1 MIPHRKSPVIF
12 GPVPS
17 RRLGRSLG
25 IINVS
30 PKQCSYSC
38 IYCQIGKTK
47 YPHSIRGTY
56 FSPDEVYDA
65 VSNKIETIH
74 DVGSEIDYLTFVPTG
89 EPALDENLG
98 ETIKLLKKLDI
109 KIAIISNA
117 SLLSDDDV
125 KNDFLHADYIS
136 LKIDTLRYRTWLKIN
151 RPCPILKFSSI
162 IQGIKEFRKAFHGTM
177 ATETMLVRDL
187 NDSRKEGESLANFIG
202 DLNPSVAFLALPIR
216 PPAEDWVKSP
226 VTNSLLKMYNI
237 FQSKIGKVEY
247 LIDHEGCDFGYDRK
261 DIRSSI
267 LEITRVHPL
276 REEILKQM
284 ISKVNGDEDIINE
297 LVKKHQLTKSS
308 YRGETFYLAKVFNN

>member
-1 MIPHRKSPVIF
+1 MIPHRNSPVIY

-17 RRLGRSLG
+17 RRLGQSLG

-38 IYCQIGKTK
+38 VYCQIGKTK
-47 YPHSIRGTY
+47 SPHAVRTTY
-56 FSPDEVYDA
+56 FTPEEIYLA
-65 VSNKIETIH
+65 VRRKLRMLSKL
-74 DVGSEIDYLTFVPTG
+74 GRKIDYLTFVPTG

-98 ETIKLLKKLDI
+98 ESIKLLKKLGI

-117 SLLSDDDV
+117 SMLSREDV
-125 KNDFLHADYIS
+125 KNDFLLADYVS
-136 LKIDTLRYRTWLKIN
+136 LKIDTLSYRTWLKIN
-151 RPCPILKFSSI
+151 RPCLNLKFSSI
-162 IQGIKEFRKAFHGTM
+162 IQGIEKFRSAFQGTI

-187 NDSRKEGESLANFIG
+187 NDSKKEGESLANFIG
-202 DLNPSVAFLALPIR
+202 ALNPSVAFIALPIR

-226 VTNSLLKMYNI
+226 VTKSLLRMYDI
-237 FQSKIGKVEY
+237 FESKIRKVEY
-247 LIDHEGCDFGYDRK
+247 LVEHEGSDFGYDRK

-284 ISKVNGDEDIINE
+284 IAKAKGHEHLISEMLE
-297 LVKKHQLTKSS
+297 KHQITKSF
-308 YRGETFYLAKVFNN
+308 YKGETFYLAQVFNN

>member
-1 MIPHRKSPVIF
+1 MIPHRNSPVIF

-17 RRLGRSLG
+17 RRLGQSLG

-30 PKQCSYSC
+30 PKQCTYSC
-38 IYCQIGKTK
+38 VYCQIGKTK
-47 YPHSIRGTY
+47 SPHTNRDIY
-56 FSPDEVYDA
+56 FTPDKVYQA
-65 VSNKIETIH
+65 VTRKVRKLNALGRK
-74 DVGSEIDYLTFVPTG
+74 IDYLTFVPTG
-89 EPALDENLG
+89 EPALDKNLG
-98 ETIKLLKKLDI
+98 ATIKLLRNLVT

-125 KNDFLHADYIS
+125 KNDFLLADYIS

-151 RPCPILKFSSI
+151 RPCPSLKFSGI
-162 IQGIKEFRKAFHGTM
+162 IQGIKEFRKAFHGIIV
-177 ATETMLVRDL
+177 TETMLVRDL

-202 DLNPSVAFLALPIR
+202 DLNPNVAFLALPIR

-226 VTNSLLKMYNI
+226 VANSLLKMYNI

-247 LIDHEGCDFGYDRK
+247 LIDHESSDFGYDGK
-261 DIRSSI
+261 DIRTSI

-284 ISKVNGDEDIINE
+284 ISKVKGDEDIISE
-297 LVKKHQLTKSS
+297 LVEKHQLTKSS